1 MRSTIRSIMPLLLSL
16 AIIAPAAAATLDE
29 VITKHI
35 QARGGRDNW
44 DKISSI
50 RMTGDYTAFSKV
62 AAFTLTRA
70 RANNYVL
77 DTKTN
82 GKVVITGYDGATT
95 WWNNHWFKEGA
106 QRMTGIDSEVAKA
119 DAHFVNPLFNY
130 KELGMT
136 AEYLGEIEYE
146 GVLALGIKLT
156 RPNGAEEAWYLDPSS
171 YLEYARTSPGSDFGR
186 PLPQRTFYDDFREIE
201 GVMIPFLVETQWYTR
216 DRVMHV
222 DNVEINAE
230 VDLAMFSMPAPEG
243 MAELLNMV
251 GNWKVAVEQR
261 SRPGGPLSES
271 ELELEIG
278 SVMDGRLIQTH
289 YSTDDGQEAQWSLSY
304 DTYRK
309 TYRLAAFES
318 ASGYMDIHQGTFGED
333 GKLTLSNLET
343 ETPYHVADLTVYS
356 RFNVLEIAP
365 DSFKIEREASLDGG
379 ENWWVA
385 ATEVYTRKP

>member
-70 RANNYVL
+70 RANSYV
-77 DTKTN
+77 
-82 GKVVITGYDGATT
+82 
-95 WWNNHWFKEGA
+95 
-106 QRMTGIDSEVAKA
+106 KA

-156 RPNGAEEAWYLDPSS
+156 RPDGAEEAWYLDPSS